1 MTAYYC
7 ETCNKFVTNK
17 WAIIGNKH
25 VGCPKATN
33 EPTKGEVE

>member
-7 ETCNKFVTNK
+7 ETCKEFVTNQ

-25 VGCPKATN
+25 VGCPKAETAKDK
-33 EPTKGEVE
+33 EIK